1 MVVIKI
7 KYFLPFLLFSLLVAQ
22 DKVAEPPVFIDF
34 QISSERYL
42 TNANGTIMM
51 NVNVW
56 GHVGSPG
63 SHIVYDGI
71 DFASLLSIVG
81 GPMDGAN
88 LKNVRIYREIPDADG
103 SLVYHIDLN
112 EFINTG
118 NRSKFIKIK
127 PNDTIIVPQ
136 KISSYFLKQI
146 GTINTFFSL
155 INIYL
160 QLENLA
166 NR

>member
-1 MVVIKI
+1 MIKI

-22 DKVAEPPVFIDF
+22 GKVAEPSVFSDF

-42 TNANGTIMM
+42 TDKTGNIMM
-51 NVNVW
+51 NVNIW
-56 GHVGSPG
+56 GQVNSPG

-71 DFASLLSIVG
+71 DFASLLSVVG
-81 GPMDGAN
+81 GPVDGAN
-88 LKNVRIYREIPDADG
+88 LKSVRIYREIPDVDG
-103 SLVYHIDLN
+103 SLVYQVDLN
-112 EFINTG
+112 EFISTG
-118 NRSKFIKIK
+118 DRSKFIKIK

-136 KISSYFLKQI
+136 KISSSLLKQI

-155 INIYL
+155 LNIYL

>member
-1 MVVIKI
+1 MKKI
-7 KYFLPFLLFSLLVAQ
+7 KYLLIILLGSLLIAQ
-22 DKVAEPPVFIDF
+22 DNVNEPPAFSDF

-42 TNANGTIMM
+42 TNANGNIMM

-71 DFASLLSIVG
+71 DFASLLSLVG

-136 KISSYFLKQI
+136 KNLSYLLKQI

-155 INIYL
+155 LNIYL

>member
-1 MVVIKI
+1 MENVLKVIV
-7 KYFLPFLLFSLLVAQ
+7 LLFGIILAQ
-22 DKVAEPPVFIDF
+22 DKDKPQTRPPFAEY

-42 TNANGTIMM
+42 TNSEGSIMM
-51 NVNVW
+51 NVNIW

-71 DFASLLSIVG
+71 DFASLISIVG
-81 GPMDGAN
+81 GPKDGAN
-88 LKNVRIYREIPDADG
+88 LKQVRIYREIPDADG
-103 SLVYHIDLN
+103 TLVYHLDLK

-136 KISSYFLKQI
+136 KFYNYLLKQV
-146 GTINTFFSL
+146 GTINTLFS
-155 INIYL
+155 IIH
-160 QLENLA
+160 
-166 NR
+166 NRRNCIVQ

>member
-1 MVVIKI
+1 
-7 KYFLPFLLFSLLVAQ
+7 
-22 DKVAEPPVFIDF
+22 
-34 QISSERYL
+34 
-42 TNANGTIMM
+42 MM
-51 NVNVW
+51 NVNIW
-56 GHVGSPG
+56 GQVNSPG
-63 SHIVYDGI
+63 SHLVYDGI

-81 GPMDGAN
+81 GPIDGAN
-88 LKNVRIYREIPDADG
+88 LKNVRIYREVPDEDG

-136 KISSYFLKQI
+136 KISRYFLKQI

-155 INIYL
+155 LNLYL

>member
-1 MVVIKI
+1 MAVIKI
-7 KYFLPFLLFSLLVAQ
+7 KYFLPSLLFSLLTAQ
-22 DKVAEPPVFIDF
+22 DKVAEPPKFSDF

-42 TNANGTIMM
+42 SDNSGNIMM
-51 NVNVW
+51 NVNIW
-56 GHVGSPG
+56 GQVNSPG
-63 SHIVYDGI
+63 SHLVYDGI
-71 DFASLLSIVG
+71 DFASLLSVVG
-81 GPMDGAN
+81 GPIDGAN
-88 LKNVRIYREIPDADG
+88 LKNVRIYREIPDTDG

-112 EFINTG
+112 EFISTG

-136 KISSYFLKQI
+136 KISSYLLKQI

-155 INIYL
+155 LNLYL
-160 QLENLA
+160 QLESLA

>member
-1 MVVIKI
+1 
-7 KYFLPFLLFSLLVAQ
+7 
-22 DKVAEPPVFIDF
+22 VAEPPIFSDY

-42 TNANGTIMM
+42 TNAKGNIMM

-81 GPMDGAN
+81 GPIDGAN

-103 SLVYHIDLN
+103 SLVYHINLN

-136 KISSYFLKQI
+136 KFSSYFLTKI
-146 GTINTFFSL
+146 GTINTLFSL
-155 INIYL
+155 ITIYL
-160 QLENLA
+160 QLQSLA
-166 NR
+166 GN

>member
-1 MVVIKI
+1 MIKI
-7 KYFLPFLLFSLLVAQ
+7 KYFLPFLFLSLLIAQ
-22 DKVAEPPVFIDF
+22 DKVAEPPVFSDF

-42 TNANGTIMM
+42 SDNSGNIMM
-51 NVNVW
+51 NVNIW
-56 GHVGSPG
+56 GHVNTPG
-63 SHIVYDGI
+63 SHLVYDGI

-81 GPMDGAN
+81 GPVDGAN
-88 LKNVRIYREIPDADG
+88 LKNVKIYREIPDRDG
-103 SLVYHIDLN
+103 SLVYQIDLN

-127 PNDTIIVPQ
+127 PNDTIIMRQ
-136 KISSYFLKQI
+136 KFSSYLLNQV
-146 GTINTFFSL
+146 GTINTLFSL

>member
-1 MVVIKI
+1 MAIIKI

-22 DKVAEPPVFIDF
+22 DKVAEPPVFSDF

-103 SLVYHIDLN
+103 TLVYHIDLN

-118 NRSKFIKIK
+118 DRSKFIKIK

-136 KISSYFLKQI
+136 KISSYVLAKI
-146 GTINTFFSL
+146 GIINTLFSL
-155 INIYL
+155 VTIYL
-160 QLENLA
+160 QLEMLA

>member
-1 MVVIKI
+1 MKNELKVI
-7 KYFLPFLLFSLLVAQ
+7 LLLFSIILAQ
-22 DKVAEPPVFIDF
+22 DQDRPQTAPPFADY

-42 TNANGTIMM
+42 TNTKGSIMM
-51 NVNVW
+51 NINIW

-81 GPMDGAN
+81 GPMGGAN
-88 LKNVRIYREIPDADG
+88 LKQVRIYREIPDSDG
-103 SLVYHIDLN
+103 SLVYHLDLE

-136 KISSYFLKQI
+136 KFSSYLLKQV
-146 GTINTFFSL
+146 GTINTLFSL

>member
-1 MVVIKI
+1 MKKI
-7 KYFLPFLLFSLLVAQ
+7 KYWLTFLLFGLLYAQ
-22 DKVAEPPVFIDF
+22 DEVAEPPIFSDY
-34 QISSERYL
+34 QISSTRYL
-42 TNANGTIMM
+42 ANANGTIMM

-63 SHIVYDGI
+63 SHVVYDGI

-81 GPMDGAN
+81 GPVDGAN

-103 SLVYHIDLN
+103 TLVYHIDLN

-118 NRSKFIKIK
+118 NRSNFIKIK

-136 KISSYFLKQI
+136 KFSSYFLTKI
-146 GTINTFFSL
+146 GTINTLFSL
-155 INIYL
+155 ITIYL
-160 QLENLA
+160 QLQSLA
-166 NR
+166 GN

>member
-1 MVVIKI
+1 MCHYKKVLV
-7 KYFLPFLLFSLLVAQ
+7 FSFFVLLIAQ
-22 DKVAEPPVFIDF
+22 DQKSATSIFSDY
-34 QISSERYL
+34 QISSERYI
-42 TNANGTIMM
+42 TNSKGTIMM

-63 SHIVYDGI
+63 SHIVFDGI

-81 GPMDGAN
+81 GPIKGAN
-88 LKNVRIYREIPDADG
+88 LRQVKLFREIPDADG
-103 SLVYHIDLN
+103 SLVYQIDLD
-112 EFINTG
+112 EFIITG
-118 NRSKFIKIK
+118 SRSAFIKIK

-136 KISSYFLKQI
+136 KFSSYLLNQV
-146 GTINTFFSL
+146 GTINTLFSL

-166 NR
+166 KR

>member
-1 MVVIKI
+1 MNKI
-7 KYFLPFLLFSLLVAQ
+7 KYLLIILLGSILIAQ
-22 DKVAEPPVFIDF
+22 DNVDEPPVFSDF

-81 GPMDGAN
+81 GPRDGAN

-112 EFINTG
+112 EFIKTG

-127 PNDTIIVPQ
+127 PNDTIIVPP
-136 KISSYFLKQI
+136 KISSYLLKQI

>member
-1 MVVIKI
+1 MIKI

-22 DKVAEPPVFIDF
+22 DKVAGPPVFSDF

-42 TNANGTIMM
+42 LGNSGNIMM
-51 NVNVW
+51 NVNFW
-56 GHVGSPG
+56 GHVNSPG
-63 SHIVYDGI
+63 SHLVYDGI

-81 GPMDGAN
+81 GPIDGAN
-88 LKNVRIYREIPDADG
+88 LKNVRIYREVPDEDG
-103 SLVYHIDLN
+103 SLVYHIDFN

-136 KISSYFLKQI
+136 KISSYLLKQI
-146 GTINTFFSL
+146 GTINTLFS
-155 INIYL
+155 IITIYL
-160 QLENLA
+160 QIENLT

>member
-1 MVVIKI
+1 MIKI
-7 KYFLPFLLFSLLVAQ
+7 KYLLSFLLFSLIIAQ
-22 DKVAEPPVFIDF
+22 DRVDESPKFSDF

-42 TNANGTIMM
+42 TDKTGNIMM
-51 NVNVW
+51 NVNIW
-56 GHVGSPG
+56 GQVNSPG
-63 SHIVYDGI
+63 SHLVYDGI
-71 DFASLLSIVG
+71 DFASLLSVVG
-81 GPMDGAN
+81 GPIDGAN

-112 EFINTG
+112 EFISTG

-136 KISSYFLKQI
+136 KISSYLLKQI
-146 GTINTFFSL
+146 GTINTVFSL

>member
-1 MVVIKI
+1 MKKI
-7 KYFLPFLLFSLLVAQ
+7 KYLLIILLGSLLIAQ
-22 DKVAEPPVFIDF
+22 DNVDEPTAFSDF

-42 TNANGTIMM
+42 TDKTGNIMM
-51 NVNVW
+51 NVNIW
-56 GHVGSPG
+56 GAVGSAG
-63 SHIVYDGI
+63 SHLVYDGI

-81 GPMDGAN
+81 GPKDGAN
-88 LKNVRIYREIPDADG
+88 LKKVRIYREIPDTDG
-103 SLVYHIDLN
+103 SLVYKIDLD

-118 NRSKFIKIK
+118 NRSEFIKIK

-136 KISSYFLKQI
+136 KLSSYLLKQV

>member
-1 MVVIKI
+1 MIKI
-7 KYFLPFLLFSLLVAQ
+7 KYFLPFLFLSLLVAQ
-22 DKVAEPPVFIDF
+22 DKVVEPLVFSDF

-42 TNANGTIMM
+42 SDNSGNIMM
-51 NVNVW
+51 NVNIW
-56 GHVGSPG
+56 GQVNSPG
-63 SHIVYDGI
+63 SHLVYDGI

-81 GPMDGAN
+81 GPMNGAN
-88 LKNVRIYREIPDADG
+88 LKNVRIYREIPDGDG

-136 KISSYFLKQI
+136 KISSSLLKQI

-155 INIYL
+155 LNIYL

>member
-1 MVVIKI
+1 MKKI
-7 KYFLPFLLFSLLVAQ
+7 KYFLTFLLFGLLYAQ
-22 DKVAEPPVFIDF
+22 DEVAEPPIFSDY

-42 TNANGTIMM
+42 TNAKGNIMM
-51 NVNVW
+51 NVNIW
-56 GHVGSPG
+56 GHVKSPG

-71 DFASLLSIVG
+71 DFATLLSVVG
-81 GPMDGAN
+81 GPIDGAN
-88 LKNVRIYREIPDADG
+88 LKNVRIYREIPDGDG

-136 KISSYFLKQI
+136 KISSYVLAKI
-146 GTINTFFSL
+146 GIINTLFS
-155 INIYL
+155 IITIYL
-160 QLENLA
+160 QLEMLA

>member
-1 MVVIKI
+1 MIKI
-7 KYFLPFLLFSLLVAQ
+7 KYFLLFLLFSLLVAQ
-22 DKVAEPPVFIDF
+22 DKVAEPPVFSDF

>member
-22 DKVAEPPVFIDF
+22 DKVAEPPVFSDF

-136 KISSYFLKQI
+136 KISSYVLAKI
-146 GTINTFFSL
+146 GIINTLFSL
-155 INIYL
+155 VTIYL
-160 QLENLA
+160 QLEMLA